1 VGGKPR
7 RRKLRRQ
14 VVCTSCAEGRTD
26 PKPMNRCSYCGVYIC
41 THLEHNLVKKN
52 KFFDDADECV
62 WCYSLLVIDDEEE

>member
-1 VGGKPR
+1 
-7 RRKLRRQ
+7 
-14 VVCTSCAEGRTD
+14 
-26 PKPMNRCSYCGVYIC
+26 MNRCSYCGVYIC